1 MTILRLRAL
10 LLPVS
15 ALLCAAEPAH
25 AQAAPVAVGT
35 PVRVILDSAGG
46 SAIIGRLR
54 AADDVVLHVV
64 ARTREARG
72 TPGIGEA
79 PATNGRTDDSVAM
92 TLPWT
97 RVHALSVPRSADAAA
112 VAPDSVLE
120 DDVALRAGRTVAG
133 GLGGMLG
140 GLGAGMQ
147 VALLACKKGVNSC
160 SVPAAVGGLVVG
172 GVVGGVLGYRSVRPR
187 WRVREPTDAAG
198 AWVPIEDPRHQ
209 VPAALLLPPGS
220 SRPY

>member
-1 MTILRLRAL
+1 L
-10 LLPVS
+10 LVATLLVGAARSLP
-15 ALLCAAEPAH
+15 
-25 AQAAPVAVGT
+25 AQAPA
-35 PVRVILDSAGG
+35 VRVGALVRLALDAEGG
-46 SAIIGRLR
+46 VMVVGRLR
-54 AADDVVLHVV
+54 AADSGSVSVV
-64 ARTREARG
+64 AARREAEGRLEG
-72 TPGIGEA
+72 AAVTRDG
-79 PATNGRTDDSVAM
+79 ATAADSAVL

-97 RVHALSVPRSADAAA
+97 RVHALAVPRPADAAA

-147 VALLACKKGVNSC
+147 VAILACNKGVNSC

-187 WRVREPTDAAG
+187 WRVREPADPAG